1 MASQHGDSSIWGRVW
16 LALLLCCLF
25 VFTVPSKAQEETKM
39 DPYESAN
46 WWVLLKELDATTVD
60 GTLSLEATTPR
71 MFAIFYNPVTNRIVI
86 LGDDDGKKEIPAFSA
101 AHFAA
106 AGSSFIPLI
115 NQDGDMDT
123 TYLETTA
130 NPLIDIGISFPQAIR
145 WPADNAKVG
154 DILGV
159 GGIISETARDGT
171 TSVNRATLEWSTVS
185 HRVENSVYVGD
196 MNVGTKQNM
205 FLPASGETWIVDWVE
220 VSGASTSLTT
230 VQFSMGQNANADDW
244 VATDSYT
251 ELVDNTV
258 STTIYPKKGKKV
270 VTNASAFGIKCT
282 MVQGAAATLNFE
294 IFGHRIQ

>member
-1 MASQHGDSSIWGRVW
+1 
-16 LALLLCCLF
+16 
-25 VFTVPSKAQEETKM
+25 M
-39 DPYESAN
+39 DPYDSAN
-46 WWVLLKELDATTVD
+46 YWILLKEIDATTVD
-60 GTLSLEATTPR
+60 GTLSLEASTPR
-71 MFAIFYNPVTNRIVI
+71 MFALLYNPVTNRIVV

-154 DILGV
+154 DIVGV
-159 GGIISETARDGT
+159 AGIIAETARDGST
-171 TSVNRATLEWSTVS
+171 AVTRASLEWKTVP
-185 HRVENSVYVGD
+185 HLVENAVYVGN
-196 MNVGTKQNM
+196 MNIGTKQDM
-205 FLPASGETWIVDWVE
+205 FLPASGETWIIDYVE

-244 VATDSYT
+244 VATDAYT

-282 MVQGAAATLNFE
+282 TLQGGAATLNFE
-294 IFGHRIQ
+294 IFGHRLS